1 MLDLDADTR
10 ITATEALAHPYLSQ
24 YADPTDEPTAEPY
37 DQSFEDMELTIP
49 EWKGWI
55 STIYIQDSPYIMKGL
70 FSILFLV
77 EMHSFLCKHLYM

>member
-1 MLDLDADTR
+1 MEQMLDLDADTR

-55 STIYIQDSPYIMKGL
+55 SAIYIQDSPYIVKGL
-70 FSILFLV
+70 FSILV
-77 EMHSFLCKHLYM
+77 